1 MKKHKKLI
9 IGIVIAIIVGI
20 LAFGI
25 YFVFSFFVSLEKGID
40 NIKDKIDN
48 YEEKEQSRDDIY
60 DSIPKELL
68 NRNYISNDLKYVNY
82 KYGWGMEWTDKTDKY
97 YFYIDSNNYNK
108 YKSYWLEGIDKSQ
121 YRDKYNEG
129 LSTYGDYVFTAIN
142 INDLSYNSD
151 VEYGN
156 VHLTANKTYYLVQIY
171 DEAIYYEYISAVDVN
186 NETKYNIYSAS
197 NYKEESL
204 SKEYIFYQEN
214 GQWVIE
220 ELVR

>member
-171 DEAIYYEYISAVDVN
+171 DEAIYYEYITAREVS
-186 NETKYNIYSAS
+186 NETKYYIYSAS

-204 SKEYIFYQEN
+204 SKEYIFCQEN
-214 GQWVIE
+214 GQWIIE
-220 ELVR
+220 ELIR